1 MKRKILNC
9 CITGLAIVGV
19 IGIIG
24 AVGNMDY
31 MVAVGSDYPLSA
43 TLKTMLTSGLCIIP
57 AVIREVM

>member
-1 MKRKILNC
+1 MKRKIINYF
-9 CITGLAIVGV
+9 ITGLAIIGI